1 MDFIF
6 IFQLIVSC
14 NFLSTSFP
22 DRLSFLLEVRTKKLL
37 FQNALFEISLINPE
51 ISLIN
56 PEISLN
62 NSEITSLS
70 PSWISSFLSAFAR
83 KSCSLDS
90 VCSYGIVY
98 LAAKCSLVSVI
109 TAPNLATSDE
119 SAMNLAAHD
128 TIFKGFLTRLQQLW
142 P

>member
-37 FQNALFEISLINPE
+37 FQNALFEINLINPE

-62 NSEITSLS
+62 NSEINLIKPVLDLFILECLCT
-70 PSWISSFLSAFAR
+70 R

-109 TAPNLATSDE
+109 TAPNLATSDG
-119 SAMNLAAHD
+119 S
-128 TIFKGFLTRLQQLW
+128 R
-142 P
+142 